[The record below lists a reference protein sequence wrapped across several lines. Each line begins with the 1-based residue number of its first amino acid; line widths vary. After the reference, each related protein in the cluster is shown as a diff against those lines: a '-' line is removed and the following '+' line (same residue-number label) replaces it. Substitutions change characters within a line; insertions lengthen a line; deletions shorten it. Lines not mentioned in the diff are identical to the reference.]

1 MYVDAWYV
9 IKNYVGAI
17 INYNVIIKYRFVY
30 ISRDFLYLTKWC
42 PKYIQKTSHQC

>member
-17 INYNVIIKYRFVY
+17 INHNVLIKYRFVKFSLD
-30 ISRDFLYLTKWC
+30 ILYSKKWC
-42 PKYIQKTSHQC
+42 PKFIQNISHQC